1 MVIHL
6 IWYHIAVVIAV
17 LERPLIDPFTLHLD
31 LKPLLTCCWSALGS
45 LLICLFLS
53 DRVILHIPHIS
64 HGSSQLGQFRG
75 HSKRGDSIQLRQLII
90 LVICCLDLN
99 RLLLLL
105 V

>member
-6 IWYHIAVVIAV
+6 IRHHVAVVIAV

-31 LKPLLTCCWSALGS
+31 LKPLLTCCRSTLGS

-75 HSKRGDSIQLRQLII
+75 HSKRGNSIQLRHLII
-90 LVICCLDLN
+90 LVICILN